1 MSDWK
6 KRDYSK
12 IGNPRIN
19 EALFYP
25 RYDFAPIS
33 AKLLIKQIMI
43 PVSAGGAI
51 SSIWPEMEQSSATI
65 LFFHGNG
72 EIASEYVDIAG
83 LFKQMS
89 IRFICVD
96 YRGYGLSSDM
106 PTINLMMKDAHD
118 IFKFV
123 LSQIN
128 TEKEIL
134 IIMGRSLGSA
144 SALEIAAAY
153 GDQIDGLIIE
163 SGFAETLPLLRT
175 LGADPDY
182 LGIKEEDGFAN
193 TDKIRDIAKPVLI
206 IHAEEDFLIPIIQA
220 EKLFAAAKSSQK
232 RFLKIPNAGH
242 NDIFFEGMK
251 EYLSAVKELINTAA
265 KRKAQVE
272 NY

>member
-6 KRDYSK
+6 KQDYSK
-12 IGNPRIN
+12 IDNPQIN

-33 AKLLIKQIMI
+33 AKLLIRQVMI

-51 SSIWPEMEQSSATI
+51 SSIWPDMEKSRASI

-72 EIASEYVDIAG
+72 EIASEYIDIAG
-83 LFKQMS
+83 LFRQMS

-106 PTINLMMKDAHD
+106 PTINSMMNDAHD
-118 IFKFV
+118 IFKYV

-128 TEKEIL
+128 TNNELL
-134 IIMGRSLGSA
+134 IIMGRSLGCA
-144 SALEIAAAY
+144 SALEIGFAY

-175 LGADPDY
+175 LGADLDY

-193 TDKIRDIAKPVLI
+193 EYKIGTINKPLLI
-206 IHAEEDFLIPIIQA
+206 IHAEEDYLIPINQA
-220 EKLFAAAKSSQK
+220 EKLFKAANGPQK
-232 RFLKIPNAGH
+232 EFLKISNAGH
-242 NDIFFEGMK
+242 NDIFFQGMRD
-251 EYLSAVKELINTAA
+251 YLRAISELIDTAEK
-265 KRKAQVE
+265 KRKAG
-272 NY
+272 

>member
-1 MSDWK
+1 MSNWK

-12 IGNPRIN
+12 IDNPQIN
-19 EALFYP
+19 EVLFYP
-25 RYDFAPIS
+25 RYDFATIS

-43 PVSAGGAI
+43 PVSGGGVI
-51 SSIWPEMEQSSATI
+51 SSIWPELEKSRASI

-72 EIASEYVDIAG
+72 EIASEYIDIAG

-123 LSQIN
+123 LSQVN
-128 TEKEIL
+128 TEKETF
-134 IIMGRSLGSA
+134 IIMGRSLGCA
-144 SALEIAAAY
+144 SALEIAFAY
-153 GDQIDGLIIE
+153 DDKIDGLIIE

-193 TDKIRDIAKPVLI
+193 EEKIKNFSKPLLI
-206 IHAEEDFLIPIIQA
+206 IHAEDDYLIPINQA
-220 EKLFAAAKSSQK
+220 EKLFTAADIPQK
-232 RFLKIPNAGH
+232 KFLRIPDAGH
-242 NDIFFEGMK
+242 NDIFFAGMK
-251 EYLSAVKELINTAA
+251 DYLKAIKELINISARE
-265 KRKAQVE
+265 K
-272 NY
+272 NPS